1 MKKKIT
7 IDSSLPLLRNGKPH
21 VSYSEVSTWAGCGY
35 RHNLLYIPAS
45 DEEIISPYLDYGTIV
60 HDAGESFLNTRKIDI
75 PAVHEKIKEAWKK
88 RGFDDEKWVKE
99 QTARARAQGWKY
111 KHVKLPG
118 WLDSAT
124 NALTQLPDFMEEA
137 FPGWKTVEAEHML
150 YTDVIKTTGYFKGY
164 IDCVIELP
172 NGKHVIIDWK
182 TAGRYGWQRRKKE
195 DFLTLAQVILYKHF
209 WMRHTGKKS
218 RDVKTAYVLLHREA
232 KPGKSVSM
240 VTVSSGPKVMA
251 KAEKMVVNMLKNM
264 ASKFTLKNRYS
275 CKFCEFANTERCKGY
290 VQLF

>member
-88 RGFDDEKWVKE
+88 RG
-99 QTARARAQGWKY
+99 WKY

-182 TAGRYGWQRRKKE
+182 TAGAWGWRRDKKQDLGMTVRVNGDSFIRTE
-195 DFLTLAQVILYKHF
+195 SH
-209 WMRHTGKKS
+209 GKG
-218 RDVKTAYVLLHREA
+218 REN
-232 KPGKSVSM
+232 GCQH
-240 VTVSSGPKVMA
+240 
-251 KAEKMVVNMLKNM
+251 AEKH
-264 ASKFTLKNRYS
+264 
-275 CKFCEFANTERCKGY
+275 GIQIY
-290 VQLF
+290 VEEQVLMQVL